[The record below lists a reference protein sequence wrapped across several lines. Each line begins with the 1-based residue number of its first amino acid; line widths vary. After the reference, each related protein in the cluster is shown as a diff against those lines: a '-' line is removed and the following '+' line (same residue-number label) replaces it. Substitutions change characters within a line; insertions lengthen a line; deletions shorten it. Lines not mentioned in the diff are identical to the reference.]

1 MSGMYE
7 ADELIRVER
16 EERDARLALEA
27 AKERNRMD
35 DGEAPHEH
43 HELIHKLEA
52 DWKHALERL
61 HRARGH
67 TDG

>member
-52 DWKHALERL
+52 EWKQALERL
-61 HRARGH
+61 HHVRGH
-67 TDG
+67 TEG